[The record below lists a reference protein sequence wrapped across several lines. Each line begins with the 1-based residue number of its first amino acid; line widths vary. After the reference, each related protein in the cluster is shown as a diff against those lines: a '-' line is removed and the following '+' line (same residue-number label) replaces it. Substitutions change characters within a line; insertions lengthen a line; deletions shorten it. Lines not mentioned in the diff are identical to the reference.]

1 MKDTRTLLIAG
12 ITTVLVITLAA
23 FGLSHARLSAE
34 LQALRG
40 DEPSANPALLE
51 ELENMADQQT
61 RANAPTSLFDP
72 AFDPFGA
79 SVFGSDPFARL
90 QQMQSQMDQLF
101 NNMNSSGG
109 FSAAFSQPDIAVEE
123 SDTEFR
129 VVITLAEGSD
139 VELSTALED
148 STLSISAEIRT
159 SQQDNRG
166 GLQTNSTSVSQ
177 FSRSSL
183 TARDTLTARSRH
195 SPPIHTNLFGRISP
209 SREEA
214 ERQFAGRP
222 APTWG
227 QMVSRWPQRLRE
239 PP

>member
-12 ITTVLVITLAA
+12 LTAVLVITLAA
-23 FGLSHARLSAE
+23 FGWSHARLSSE

-177 FSRSSL
+177 FSRAIEL
-183 TARDTLTARSRH
+183 GEPVDAKGMKTERSEGEIVITV
-195 SPPIHTNLFGRISP
+195 PKVG
-209 SREEA
+209 
-214 ERQFAGRP
+214 
-222 APTWG
+222 
-227 QMVSRWPQRLRE
+227 
-239 PP
+239 

>member
-1 MKDTRTLLIAG
+1 MCIRDR
-12 ITTVLVITLAA
+12 
-23 FGLSHARLSAE
+23 
-34 LQALRG
+34 
-40 DEPSANPALLE
+40 LE
-51 ELENMADQQT
+51 ELENMADQQA

-177 FSRSSL
+177 FSRAIEL
-183 TARDTLTARSRH
+183 GEPVDAKGMKTERSEGEIVITV
-195 SPPIHTNLFGRISP
+195 PKVGRFSVP
-209 SREEA
+209 
-214 ERQFAGRP
+214 
-222 APTWG
+222 
-227 QMVSRWPQRLRE
+227 
-239 PP
+239 

>member
-12 ITTVLVITLAA
+12 LTTVLVITLAA
-23 FGLSHARLSAE
+23 FGWSNARLSAE

-40 DEPSANPALLE
+40 DKPSANPALLE
-51 ELENMADQQT
+51 ELENMADQQA

-101 NNMNSSGG
+101 NNMNSRFGFGG
-109 FSAAFSQPDIAVEE
+109 FSAAFSQPEIAVEE

-159 SQQDNRG
+159 SLQDNRG
-166 GLQTNSTSVSQ
+166 GLQTSSTSVSQ
-177 FSRSSL
+177 FSRAIEL
-183 TARDTLTARSRH
+183 GEPVDAKGMRTERSEGEIVIIV
-195 SPPIHTNLFGRISP
+195 PKVG
-209 SREEA
+209 
-214 ERQFAGRP
+214 
-222 APTWG
+222 
-227 QMVSRWPQRLRE
+227 
-239 PP
+239 

>member
-12 ITTVLVITLAA
+12 LTTVLVITLAA
-23 FGLSHARLSAE
+23 FGWSHARLSAE

-51 ELENMADQQT
+51 ELENMADQQA

-72 AFDPFGA
+72 AFDLFGA

-90 QQMQSQMDQLF
+90 QQMQSQVDLLF
-101 NNMNSSGG
+101 NNMNSSGFGG
-109 FSAAFSQPDIAVEE
+109 FSAAFSQPEIAVEE

-159 SQQDNRG
+159 SLQDNRG
-166 GLQTNSTSVSQ
+166 GMQTSSTSVSQ
-177 FSRSSL
+177 FSRAIEL
-183 TARDTLTARSRH
+183 GEPVDAKGMKTERSEGEIVITV
-195 SPPIHTNLFGRISP
+195 PKVG
-209 SREEA
+209 
-214 ERQFAGRP
+214 
-222 APTWG
+222 
-227 QMVSRWPQRLRE
+227 
-239 PP
+239 